1 MRTYN
6 LAFLVKGEKEV
17 IFQSIY
23 AHIDERENRLFCS
36 LEGEYLKN
44 NQPFDPPMRYKMSDV
59 GVTTKDIVQIVTP
72 IYRSLSL
79 ERSLGSKDK

>member
-6 LAFLVKGEKEV
+6 LAFLVEGEKD
-17 IFQSIY
+17 ITFKSIY

-36 LEGEYLKN
+36 LEGEYLKKN
-44 NQPFDPPMRYKMSDV
+44 RPFDPPMRYKMSDV
-59 GVTTKDIVQIVTP
+59 GVTTKNVVQIVTP

-79 ERSLGSKDK
+79 ERSLGSKG